1 MAKILSLKNVSIEY
15 NEESLFLKVL
25 SRFTKSFH
33 KNNKAVKNVSFDL
46 EEGKV
51 LGIIGESGSGKSS
64 IVKAIV
70 GLIKPTKGEIIYNGK
85 YHIEKFNSRGEWKPI
100 RSDIQM
106 IFQNPSASLDPC
118 MTVYDIIAEPVISSN
133 SNISKKELDEKVFT
147 MMKNTCL
154 HQDFKNKYTTQCSGG
169 QNQRIAIAR
178 ALIQKP
184 KILLCDEPVSALD
197 LSTQANIMNLLIEL
211 RSKFNL
217 SMIFISHD
225 LNVVNY
231 IADDIIVMNKGEII
245 ESGKR
250 EDIYTNPKHKYTKL
264 LVDLSMY

>member
-1 MAKILSLKNVSIEY
+1 MSPILSLKNVSIEY
-15 NEESLFLKVL
+15 NSSSSILKYFSKL
-25 SRFTKSFH
+25 GKYF
-33 KNNKAVKNVSFDL
+33 NKCNRAVKNISFDL

-64 IVKAIV
+64 LAKAIA
-70 GLIKPTKGEIIYNGK
+70 GLINVSKGEIIYNDK
-85 YHIEKFNSRGEWKPI
+85 YHIEKFKSQNEWSPI

-118 MTVYDIIAEPVISSN
+118 MKVYDIIAEPLISSN
-133 SNISKKELDEKVFT
+133 PNICKTELDEKVSDI
-147 MMKNTCL
+147 MKNTCL
-154 HQDFKNKYTTQCSGG
+154 HADFKNKYTTQCSGG

-225 LNVVNY
+225 LSIVNY

-245 ESGKR
+245 ESGKC
-250 EDIYTNPKHKYTKL
+250 EEIYGNPKHKYTKL
-264 LVDLSMY
+264 LVD